1 MSNSPIA
8 TLKDRVEIIDGAV
21 FDEGRLPTVAEWSEV
36 AELVAR
42 LVDENDMP
50 VTPSA
55 PPPSTSSNV
64 IAFPG
69 RRH

>member
-1 MSNSPIA
+1 MSKSPVA
-8 TLKDRVEIIDGAV
+8 ALKDRVEIIDGAV
-21 FDEGRLPTVAEWSEV
+21 FEEGRLPTIAEWSEV

-42 LVDENDMP
+42 LVDEDEMP
-50 VTPSA
+50 AAQSA
-55 PPPSTSSNV
+55 PSPSTSSNV